1 MATVS
6 LVTSTQTGACPTNA
20 SRAFILSREIDCT
33 STTTV
38 IASADVV
45 EAIKIPANCMV
56 IAAALRVVTAAASAT
71 SAVGAVQ
78 VGSTALIAA
87 GDLKSAAGTVL
98 TGAAAIPGTSTA
110 DTVDFVPTYTGAGA
124 KGKFVLSVVVCPIG

>member
-20 SRAFILSREIDCT
+20 SRAFVLSKEIDCT

-45 EAIKIPANCMV
+45 EAIKIPANCIV
-56 IAAALRVVTAAASAT
+56 TAAALRVVTAAASAT
-71 SAVGAVQ
+71 SAAGAVQ

-87 GDLKSAAGTVL
+87 ADLKSAAGTVIA
-98 TGAAAIPGTSTA
+98 GAAAIPGTTAA